1 MATSGVLCP
10 APEVI
15 GLWLLLLKVCHGTF
29 HVSPGGRSSKPVAAP
44 QARPKQFLTGNLPI
58 ADGTRASISFTRS
71 PSSSPT
77 AHASVGFL
85 LVQPGLG

>member
-58 ADGTRASISFTRS
+58 ADGTRASIAAPGYQAPARGGTR
-71 PSSSPT
+71 
-77 AHASVGFL
+77 
-85 LVQPGLG
+85 PGRSY